1 MIEAHKSSGCRGP
14 EEGDLEG
21 RGLAEEGAAEKA
33 SKQTQKQKEA
43 EKEAAD
49 VGPFHHRMIFATRI
63 CGVYLR
69 CWKK

>member
-1 MIEAHKSSGCRGP
+1 
-14 EEGDLEG
+14 LEG

-49 VGPFHHRMIFATRI
+49 VGQFHHRMIFATRI